1 MKLAAITSKI
11 IFYEVGFSGSPVS
24 IELGNWIDYGN
35 ILIEWNL
42 YYDTLTV
49 SMYLPIVIISF
60 LIQIYSLEYMGNDP
74 HVTRFFSILSL
85 FAVAMLILVTGE
97 NLLIIILGWEAVGIV
112 SYLLVNFWY
121 TRLAANMAS
130 KSA

>member
-1 MKLAAITSKI
+1 
-11 IFYEVGFSGSPVS
+11 
-24 IELGNWIDYGN
+24 
-35 ILIEWNL
+35 
-42 YYDTLTV
+42 
-49 SMYLPIVIISF
+49 MYLPIVIISF
-60 LIQIYSLEYMGNDP
+60 LIQKYSLEYMGNDA
-74 HVTRFFSILSL
+74 HITRFFSILSL

-130 KSA
+130 LSA